1 MIHTRHDAFRRRMN
15 SAGTTTAA
23 HFNLEAA
30 KEFLGH
36 ASIKTTEQYYV
47 APLPELAAE
56 VARKI
61 G

>member
-1 MIHTRHDAFRRRMN
+1 LRH